1 MKPPRF
7 RYFDPETVEEA
18 VALLGEHGYDAKV
31 LAGGQS
37 LVPLLNF
44 RLARPAV
51 LVDLNRIRDLD
62 YIREQN
68 GSVAIG
74 AMARQS
80 RLEQDRAI
88 DAKCGVLREAVT
100 FIGHPQIRNRGTV
113 GGSIAHADPA
123 AELPA
128 IALALDAEL
137 TVAGTG
143 GRRTIPA
150 SDFFVGLMTTALE
163 PTEMLT
169 EVRLPA
175 LPPGSGWALEEFA
188 LRHGD
193 FALAGAVAVVTLD
206 EQGRCATARLAAIG
220 MGEVPF
226 RDRDA
231 EALLQGQT
239 VTDKLLDEVAGQ
251 ISRKVDPA
259 SDMHASAQQRRS
271 MVGVLSRKAV
281 KRAAERAR
289 PATEKGRR

>member
-175 LPPGSGWALEEFA
+175 
-188 LRHGD
+188 
-193 FALAGAVAVVTLD
+193 
-206 EQGRCATARLAAIG
+206 I
-220 MGEVPF
+220 PF

-289 PATEKGRR
+289 PAMEKGRR